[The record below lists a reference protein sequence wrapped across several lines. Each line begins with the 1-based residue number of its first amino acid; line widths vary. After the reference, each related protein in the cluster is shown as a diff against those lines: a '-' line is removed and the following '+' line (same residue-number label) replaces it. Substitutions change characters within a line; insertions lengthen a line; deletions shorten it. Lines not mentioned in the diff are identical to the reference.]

1 MQFRI
6 TPELST
12 FIAVGYV
19 ETHFDEFIS
28 SAGDFSG
35 MPFPEA
41 PKWTVSFGA
50 DYNHASGFFIGA
62 DARHVSGY
70 LARDLQNGRSTR
82 SATMSSPICAPA
94 IAPTNWSITVF
105 SDNVFDE
112 EYFLYKD
119 VIRHLRL
126 LWDARSAPRHG
137 RDVARHQLGEWVH
150 RAVWH
155 SQGLWPSPAASPC
168 CATRGGGRTA
178 GTRLR

>member
-1 MQFRI
+1 LIPQDFTSTVILNAGASHLYGGELESQFRI

-35 MPFPEA
+35 FPFPEA

-50 DYNHASGFFIGA
+50 DHNHASGFFIGA

-70 LARDLQNGRSTR
+70 LARDLQNEPVDKVGDYVVANLRAGYR
-82 SATMSSPICAPA
+82 ADR
-94 IAPTNWSITVF
+94 WSITIF

-112 EYFLYKD
+112 EYFLY
-119 VIRHLRL
+119 
-126 LWDARSAPRHG
+126 
-137 RDVARHQLGEWVH
+137 RDVSGTFD
-150 RAVWH
+150 
-155 SQGLWPSPAASPC
+155 C
-168 CATRGGGRTA
+168 CATLGPRRVTGVTLCV
-178 GTRLR
+178 TN